1 MTPRLEHA
9 NLAVRDVD
17 ATVRFLQTAFPA
29 FRIRRD
35 KPAHAIDDVQ
45 CPGRRS
51 NLIINNRQFVTL
63 CGQTQNRTHEIL
75 PVNAINPSGAKYY
88 GIRQS

>member
-29 FRIRRD
+29 FRIRREGKTWQGWRWIHLGTD
-35 KPAHAIDDVQ
+35 DTYIAVNEAPNEAAEPWQAYAGKPGLNHL
-45 CPGRRS
+45 G
-51 NLIINNRQFVTL
+51 
-63 CGQTQNRTHEIL
+63 
-75 PVNAINPSGAKYY
+75 
-88 GIRQS
+88 